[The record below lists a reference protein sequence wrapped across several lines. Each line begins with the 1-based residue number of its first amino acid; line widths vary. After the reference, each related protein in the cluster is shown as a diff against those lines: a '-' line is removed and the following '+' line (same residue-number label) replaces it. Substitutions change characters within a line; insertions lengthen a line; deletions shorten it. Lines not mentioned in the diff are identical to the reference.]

1 MRRKVVLI
9 LLISLIIS
17 SFAEAQEYK
26 AMVNGRDT
34 IYYNYLPIPQQTRQQ
49 KFKTTFSVVP
59 LYTPAI
65 SFAIGASMQ
74 GAYSTKSSENSI
86 FSIAAMA
93 SVRGMYS
100 VGVDNVNY
108 FSKGKHRL
116 TVSLSASSMPTKF
129 WGIGYNAAMQN
140 SALNYTSREYSA
152 QVEYIC
158 RVAKN
163 LYLGPSVEFDYGHC
177 VDGFGA
183 MEELLPDAA
192 KGEIIATTISAIL
205 KYDTRD
211 SKQNPQKGVYI
222 SVRPFVRPRTFSNG
236 EHTSFGAEGS
246 IAGYQR
252 LWKGAT
258 LAAELYTLLS
268 SRYTPWQFYATVG
281 GGSRMRGYYE
291 GQFTDRNLATLQV
304 EITQNVWRGLGV
316 AAWAGAGNCFS
327 DFSNFSWN
335 QTLPTYGVGIRWVTK
350 ESLVLRF
357 DYGFGAKVGGKIING
372 PLFCIG
378 SAF

>member
-17 SFAEAQEYK
+17 GFAEAQGYK
-26 AMVNGRDT
+26 AMVSGRDT
-34 IYYNYLPIPQQTRQQ
+34 IYYNYLPMPQQSKQQ
-49 KFKTTFSVVP
+49 KIKTTFSVVP
-59 LYTPAI
+59 LYTPAT

-86 FSIAAMA
+86 LTIAAMA

-108 FSKGKHRL
+108 FSKEKHRL

-129 WGIGYNAAMQN
+129 WGIGYDAAMVN
-140 SALNYTSREYSA
+140 SAINYTSREYSA
-152 QVEYIC
+152 QVGYLC
-158 RVAKN
+158 QLTKN
-163 LYLGPSVEFDYGHC
+163 LYLGPSIEFDYDHC

-183 MEELLPDAA
+183 MEELLPDVA

-222 SVRPFVRPRTFSNG
+222 SVRPFLRPHVFSNSK
-236 EHTSFGAEGS
+236 HTSYGVEGS

-304 EITQNVWRGLGV
+304 ELTQNVWSGLGV

-327 DFSNFSWN
+327 DFDNFSWKHA
-335 QTLPTYGVGIRWVTK
+335 LPTYGLGIRWVTK
-350 ESLVLRF
+350 ENIVLRF
-357 DYGFGAKVGGKIING
+357 DYGFGAKVGGKIVNG

-378 SAF
+378 GAF